1 MIRKIFTLLL
11 LFTGFAFSQD
21 ISLKGKVV
29 DSKTGEA
36 IQNAA
41 VFISHV
47 FISYTNKNGEY
58 HFDGINN
65 GTYDVKVSQP
75 GYKALT
81 EKVSINNGENVK
93 DFSLVSSPIE
103 LDEVIVNTDRTEKYL
118 KDSPYSEVFIGKAE
132 LESKPFQ
139 TLSDA
144 LKEEPGLSIV
154 HDGVWGTELSIRGMS
169 RENVV
174 ALVDGNR
181 IATSTDVAARFS
193 LIDLNDVERIEVIKG
208 ASSSVYGSGATG
220 GIVNIV
226 TKTPGEYEKLSI
238 AGNISTGFNSVNNMS
253 AIAGSVYGGG
263 SSWSSKFS
271 GSYRKAGNI
280 QTPAGELK
288 NSQFEDYSFSGAL
301 NVLPFENQT
310 LKVGYQ
316 LFKAKDVG
324 IPGGSVFPTNADVR
338 YPDEKREMF
347 SAGYEIKNIS
357 KFLYK
362 LSANYSNQFIER
374 NVENIPHTVQNV
386 AATSTT
392 PAKRVSVLKITPRA
406 DHRNNNL
413 QLHGNFLIA
422 ENNNLVAGIDYWDR
436 KYNGERQKYQTIEVL
451 NSEGTVVKT
460 TNRIIGEK
468 PLPDS
473 KYKSLGI
480 FAQDNAQLI
489 KDVLSLSVGARVD
502 KINVTGETT
511 VNPIYEILDGVV
523 TYGDDILWNKIDDD
537 KTSYSANVGL
547 KYSVNYNLDLTLSLG
562 YSFRS
567 PSLEERFQYIDQ
579 GSYVRLGNPNLNSEL
594 GRSVDLGL
602 RYYSENVKVI
612 SSFFFNYF
620 SDLVVEKPGTF
631 EGKSAYIKTNVGEA
645 RLYGFDLSAD
655 YNVYSDYVVYAAAA
669 YVKGDDVTAG
679 GNLPQIS
686 PLNGNLGVRFDLFNQ
701 LNADFSST
709 LFAAQKN
716 VGAGE
721 LTTPGY
727 ATFNIT
733 LGTKSFYL
741 SSMNFKIYAGIENLL
756 DKNYRNHL
764 STTRGSL
771 TIEPGR
777 NFFVKLAAGI

>member
-1 MIRKIFTLLL
+1 MTKKIFTLFL
-11 LFTGFAFSQD
+11 LFTGMIFSQD
-21 ISLKGKVV
+21 ISLKGNVV

-36 IQNAA
+36 VQGAA
-41 VFISHV
+41 VFISRV
-47 FISYTNKNGEY
+47 LITYTNNSGEY
-58 HFDGINN
+58 HFGEINS
-65 GTYDVKVSQP
+65 GTYEVKVSHP

-81 EKVSINNGENVK
+81 ENISIDNGENIK
-93 DFSLVSSPIE
+93 NFSLIPSPIE
-103 LDEVIVNTDRTEKYL
+103 LGEVIINTDRTEKYL
-118 KDSPYSEVFIGKAE
+118 KDSPYSEVYIGKNE
-132 LESKPFQ
+132 LENKPYQ

-154 HDGVWGTELSIRGMS
+154 HDGVWGTELSIRGLS

-193 LIDLNDVERIEVIKG
+193 LVDLNDVERIEVIKG

-226 TKTPGEYEKLSI
+226 TKTPGEYDKLSLS
-238 AGNISTGFNSVNNMS
+238 GNISTGFNSVNNMS

-301 NVLPFENQT
+301 NVSPFENQT
-310 LKVGYQ
+310 LKLGYQ

-386 AATSTT
+386 AATSTS
-392 PAKRVSVLKITPRA
+392 PAKRVSVLKITPSA

-413 QLHGNFLIA
+413 QLHGNFLLA

-451 NSEGTVVKT
+451 NSAGSVVKT
-460 TNRIIGEK
+460 MNKVIGEK

-473 KYKSLGI
+473 KYKSFGF
-480 FAQDNAQLI
+480 FAQDDAQLI

-511 VNPIYEILDGVV
+511 VNPLYEILDGVI
-523 TYGDDILWNKIDDD
+523 TYGSNVIWNKIDEDN
-537 KTSYSANVGL
+537 TSYSANAGL
-547 KYSVNYNLDLTLSLG
+547 KYSFNYNLDLTLSLG

-602 RYYSENVKVI
+602 RYYSGNVKII

-620 SDLVVEKPGTF
+620 SDLVVEKKISETTYQ
-631 EGKSAYIKTNVGEA
+631 KNNVGEA

-655 YNVYSDYVVYAAAA
+655 YNVYSDYVVYAAAS
-669 YVKGDDVTAG
+669 YVKGDDVSTG
-679 GNLPQIS
+679 GNLPQIA

-701 LNADFSST
+701 LDADFSST
-709 LFAAQKN
+709 LFAAQKD
-716 VGAGE
+716 VAAGE

-727 ATFNIT
+727 ATFNISFA
-733 LGTKSFYL
+733 TKSFYL
-741 SSMNFKIYAGIENLL
+741 SSMNFKVYAGVENLL